1 MLQALIFDVDG
12 TLADTETAHRQ
23 AFNAAFAQ
31 LGLGWEWDEALYTR
45 LLDVNGGKERIRHY
59 WNTVDPHEAAKPGT
73 DKAINALHAIKTQHY
88 EALAREGQLTLRPGV
103 LRLLTEARKEGLK
116 LAIATTTTP
125 ANVDTLLRTPLGPD
139 WRDWFVTVCDAG
151 TTKTKKPAPDV
162 YFAALVGLSVPADDC
177 LAFED
182 SQNGLQ
188 AATAAGIRTLV
199 TPTAYTA
206 QHRFDGALLVLP
218 HLGDPKIRL
227 PQLIPGA
234 TERWVDVATLRRWHH
249 GTLFEAA

>member
-103 LRLLTEARKEGLK
+103 LRLLTEARTEGLK

-125 ANVDTLLRTPLGPD
+125 ANVDTLLRAPLGPD

-151 TTKTKKPAPDV
+151 TTKIKKPAPDV
-162 YFAALVGLSVPADDC
+162 YLAALAGLGVPADDC

-218 HLGDPKIRL
+218 HLGDPKTRL

-234 TERWVDVATLRRWHH
+234 TERWVDVAALRRWHH